1 MRAIGNSPRLEFGH
15 ASRMMI
21 EGRRPGPLRG
31 QVAVKMPSDD
41 KPIALQEDFAAL
53 IATISRDRDRMAF
66 AQLFAHFAPR
76 VKTLMLRIG
85 APRDRA
91 EELAQETLLT
101 VWHKAHLFDPR
112 GASAS
117 GWIFRIARNLRI
129 DGLRRDQRLNAMAL
143 DAFDTHLDTRQ
154 PDGIVSEIQLEGRV
168 RSAVAMLSREQIQ
181 VITLSFFEDR
191 PHAEIAERLEL
202 PLGTVKSRIRLA
214 MKRLRDLLDDIA

>member
-1 MRAIGNSPRLEFGH
+1 
-15 ASRMMI
+15 
-21 EGRRPGPLRG
+21 
-31 QVAVKMPSDD
+31 MPSND

-53 IATISRDRDRMAF
+53 MAAISRDRDRTAF

-76 VKTLMLRIG
+76 VKTLMLRMG

-101 VWHKAHLFDPR
+101 VWHKAHLFDPQ

-129 DGLRRDQRLNAMAL
+129 DGLRRDQRLNAMNL
-143 DAFDTHLDTRQ
+143 DAFDTHLESRQ
-154 PDGIVSEIQLEGRV
+154 PDGIVSAIQLEGRV
-168 RSAVAMLSREQIQ
+168 RSAVAMLSREQTE

>member
-1 MRAIGNSPRLEFGH
+1 MRAIGNSLRLEFGH

-21 EGRRPGPLRG
+21 EGRRPGPLRR
-31 QVAVKMPSDD
+31 QVAVKMPSND

-53 IATISRDRDRMAF
+53 MAAISRDRDRTAF

-76 VKTLMLRIG
+76 VKTLMLRMG

-101 VWHKAHLFDPR
+101 VWHKAHLFDPQ

-129 DGLRRDQRLNAMAL
+129 DGLRRDQRLNAMNL
-143 DAFDTHLDTRQ
+143 DAFDTHLESRQ
-154 PDGIVSEIQLEGRV
+154 PDGIVSAIQLEGRV
-168 RSAVAMLSREQIQ
+168 RSAVAMLSREQTE